1 MVWLNLSAIMFVYLF
16 MWVLLFKPSVE
27 ICLVLTFVADMIL
40 YCLIFLLPQHPK
52 KNLAKAAD
60 KREPNEGFL
69 CFSAAA
75 ETTDQQ
81 EISTLTGL

>member
-1 MVWLNLSAIMFVYLF
+1 MFELLSAIMFVYLF

-40 YCLIFLLPQHPK
+40 YCLIFFLIPQHPK
-52 KNLAKAAD
+52 NNLTKAAD

-69 CFSAAA
+69 GFSAAA

>member
-1 MVWLNLSAIMFVYLF
+1 MFVYFF

-27 ICLVLTFVADMIL
+27 ICLVLTFVADIIL
-40 YCLIFLLPQHPK
+40 YCLIFFVLPQHPK
-52 KNLAKAAD
+52 KNLVKAAD
-60 KREPNEGFL
+60 KREPKESFL
-69 CFSAAA
+69 CFSVAA